1 MDLNLKLSSSCKRLF
16 AYTDFK
22 IQFEGFHRHAKDY
35 LLIPILRFIGGY
47 FRTPYFSCKFKQSS
61 KNVDYF
67 SFQNKIF

>member
-1 MDLNLKLSSSCKRLF
+1 MMISPSIEIF
-16 AYTDFK
+16 YK
-22 IQFEGFHRHAKDY
+22 IFLYGFEFEGFHRHAKDY